1 MQRSGLSRLL
11 GTYLFSRARL
21 KLWLLFAVVL
31 SAYVVNIKLA
41 ILYNDWNG
49 RFFDALQKVD
59 QEGIYR
65 ELFYFIG
72 LAAAIIILLVWAGY
86 LKDRLILALRRDV
99 TEIFFARWLS
109 PASAHY
115 LLKESGKE
123 PDNPDQR
130 ITEDVRSMTSLAVNL
145 FISLFDSV
153 LTIGSFS
160 LILWNLSGSITLFG
174 ITIPGYMFWVCL
186 LYTAAATFFTHLIGR
201 KLKGFNMEAQHMEAN
216 LRSALMEKRRNGA
229 AIAGSHAEGAEEQGL
244 KERFSEL
251 LKVLIALIKKQR
263 DLDLFTVGIGQFT
276 HLAPIFFSLPSFF
289 AGAIQLGGVMQIR
302 GAFNDV
308 ARSLSWIIFA
318 YDDLAKLSA
327 AYERLR
333 RLEAGLAE
341 AEEQA
346 MKLASRRRTLAQG
359 GEEVLKADIVLQI
372 PERGREGEAG
382 EQNEG
387 NRESTRL
394 LPLQLSLRRGSLV
407 FVTGPSGIG
416 KSTLLKV
423 LAGFSDGYSG
433 EIASSRSLVWIPQ
446 KPYLQKGILRAVLA
460 YPKPPSGLS
469 NDEAKQLL
477 ALAGLDRFSSEL
489 DRRADWASELSGGE
503 QQRIVLL
510 RAMRLKPDILLMDE
524 MTSGLDDVTA
534 ERMLAVMRKLLPETA
549 ILLVT
554 HQSAL
559 FPKAD
564 AIIRLG

>member
-1 MQRSGLSRLL
+1 MQRSGLARLL
-11 GTYLFSRARL
+11 GQYLFSRDRL
-21 KLWLLFAVVL
+21 KLWLLFGIVL
-31 SAYVVNIKLA
+31 GAYVVNIRLA

-72 LAAAIIILLVWAGY
+72 LAAAIIVLLVWAGY

-109 PASAHY
+109 SRSAHY
-115 LLKESGKE
+115 LLRESGKE

-130 ITEDVRSMTSLAVNL
+130 ITEDVRSLTSLAVNL

-186 LYTAAATFFTHLIGR
+186 IYTAVATFFTHLIGR

-229 AIAGSHAEGAEEQGL
+229 AIAGSHAEVAEERGL
-244 KERFSEL
+244 RDRFSDL
-251 LKVLIALIKKQR
+251 LQVLIALIKKQR

-289 AGAIQLGGVMQIR
+289 SGAIQLGGVMQIR

-333 RLEAGLAE
+333 RLEQGIRDADEAAE
-341 AEEQA
+341 
-346 MKLASRRRTLAQG
+346 KLSSERKMLPEGSPEVMHADIILNIPEGNQGKFRALPVDLSLKPGTLAF
-359 GEEVLKADIVLQI
+359 A
-372 PERGREGEAG
+372 
-382 EQNEG
+382 
-387 NRESTRL
+387 
-394 LPLQLSLRRGSLV
+394 
-407 FVTGPSGIG
+407 TGPSGIG

-423 LAGFSDGYSG
+423 LAGFSGTFTG
-433 EIASSRSLVWIPQ
+433 EIASRGTIVWIPQ
-446 KPYLQKGILRAVLA
+446 KPYLMRGTLRSALA
-460 YPKPPSGLS
+460 YPRDPSSLS
-469 NDEAKQLL
+469 DREAKELL
-477 ALAGLDRFSSEL
+477 SLARLDHLADQLDRN
-489 DRRADWASELSGGE
+489 ADWANALSGGE

-510 RAMRLKPDILLMDE
+510 RAVRLKPDILLMDE
-524 MTSGLDDVTA
+524 MTSGLDDTSA
-534 ERMLAVMRKLLPETA
+534 ERMLDLMKKLLPRTA

-564 AIIRLG
+564 QILRLA

>member
-1 MQRSGLSRLL
+1 MQRSGLARLL
-11 GTYLFSRARL
+11 GQYLFSRDRL
-21 KLWLLFAVVL
+21 KLWLLFGIVL
-31 SAYVVNIKLA
+31 GAYVVNIRLA

-59 QEGIYR
+59 QEGFYR

-72 LAAAIIILLVWAGY
+72 LAAAIIVLLVWAGY

-109 PASAHY
+109 SRSAHY
-115 LLKESGKE
+115 LLRESGKE
-123 PDNPDQR
+123 PDNPDQQ
-130 ITEDVRSMTSLAVNL
+130 ITEDVRSLTSLAVNL

-186 LYTAAATFFTHLIGR
+186 IYTAVATFFTHLIGR

-229 AIAGSHAEGAEEQGL
+229 AIAGSHAEAAEERGL
-244 KERFSEL
+244 RDRFSDL
-251 LKVLIALIKKQR
+251 LQVLIALIKKQR

-289 AGAIQLGGVMQIR
+289 SGAIQLGGVMQIR

-333 RLEAGLAE
+333 RLEQGIRDADEAAE
-341 AEEQA
+341 
-346 MKLASRRRTLAQG
+346 KLSSERKMLPEGSPEVMHADIILNIPEGNQGKFRALPVDLSLKPGTLAF
-359 GEEVLKADIVLQI
+359 A
-372 PERGREGEAG
+372 
-382 EQNEG
+382 
-387 NRESTRL
+387 
-394 LPLQLSLRRGSLV
+394 
-407 FVTGPSGIG
+407 TGPSGIG

-423 LAGFSDGYSG
+423 LAGFSGTFTG
-433 EIASSRSLVWIPQ
+433 EIASRGTIVWIPQ
-446 KPYLQKGILRAVLA
+446 KPYLMRGTLRSALA
-460 YPKPPSGLS
+460 YPRDPSSLS
-469 NDEAKQLL
+469 DREAKELL
-477 ALAGLDRFSSEL
+477 SLARLDHLADQLDRN
-489 DRRADWASELSGGE
+489 ADWANALSGGE

-510 RAMRLKPDILLMDE
+510 RAVRLKPDILLMDE
-524 MTSGLDDVTA
+524 MTSGLDDTSA
-534 ERMLAVMRKLLPETA
+534 ERMLDLMKKLLPRTA

-564 AIIRLG
+564 QILRLA

>member
-1 MQRSGLSRLL
+1 MQRSGLARLL
-11 GTYLFSRARL
+11 GQYLFSRDRL
-21 KLWLLFAVVL
+21 KLWLLFGIVL
-31 SAYVVNIKLA
+31 GAYVVNIRLA

-72 LAAAIIILLVWAGY
+72 LAAAIIVLLVWAGY

-109 PASAHY
+109 SRSAHY
-115 LLKESGKE
+115 LLRESGRE

-130 ITEDVRSMTSLAVNL
+130 ITEDVRSLTSLAVNL

-186 LYTAAATFFTHLIGR
+186 IYTAVATFFTHLIGR

-229 AIAGSHAEGAEEQGL
+229 AIAGSHAEAAEERGL
-244 KERFSEL
+244 RDRFSDL
-251 LKVLIALIKKQR
+251 LQVLIALIKKQR

-289 AGAIQLGGVMQIR
+289 SGAIQLGGVMQIR

-333 RLEAGLAE
+333 RLEQGIRDADEAAE
-341 AEEQA
+341 
-346 MKLASRRRTLAQG
+346 KLSSERKMLPEGSPEVMHADIILNIPEGNQGKFRALPVDLSLKPGTLAF
-359 GEEVLKADIVLQI
+359 A
-372 PERGREGEAG
+372 
-382 EQNEG
+382 
-387 NRESTRL
+387 
-394 LPLQLSLRRGSLV
+394 
-407 FVTGPSGIG
+407 TGPSGIG

-423 LAGFSDGYSG
+423 LAGFSGTFTG
-433 EIASSRSLVWIPQ
+433 EIASRGTIVWIPQ
-446 KPYLQKGILRAVLA
+446 KPYLMRGTLRSALA
-460 YPKPPSGLS
+460 YPRDPSSLS
-469 NDEAKQLL
+469 DREAKELL
-477 ALAGLDRFSSEL
+477 SLARLDHLADQLDRN
-489 DRRADWASELSGGE
+489 ADWANALSGGE

-510 RAMRLKPDILLMDE
+510 RAVRLKPDILLMDE
-524 MTSGLDDVTA
+524 MTSGLDDTSA
-534 ERMLAVMRKLLPETA
+534 ERMLDLMKKLLPRTA

-564 AIIRLG
+564 QILRLA

>member
-1 MQRSGLSRLL
+1 MQRSGLARLL
-11 GTYLFSRARL
+11 GQYLFSRDRL
-21 KLWLLFAVVL
+21 KLWLLFGIVL
-31 SAYVVNIKLA
+31 GAYVVNIRLA

-72 LAAAIIILLVWAGY
+72 LAAAIIVLLVWAGY

-109 PASAHY
+109 SRSAHY
-115 LLKESGKE
+115 LLRESGKE

-130 ITEDVRSMTSLAVNL
+130 ITEDVRSLTSLAVNL

-186 LYTAAATFFTHLIGR
+186 IYTAVATFFTHLIGR

-229 AIAGSHAEGAEEQGL
+229 AIAGSHAEAAEERGL
-244 KERFSEL
+244 RDRFSDL
-251 LKVLIALIKKQR
+251 LQVLIALIKKQR
-263 DLDLFTVGIGQFT
+263 DLDLFTVGIGLFT

-289 AGAIQLGGVMQIR
+289 SGAIQLGGVMQIR

-333 RLEAGLAE
+333 RLEQGIRDADEAAE
-341 AEEQA
+341 
-346 MKLASRRRTLAQG
+346 KLSSERKMLPEGSPEVMHADIILNIPEGNQGKFRALPVDLSLKPGTLAF
-359 GEEVLKADIVLQI
+359 A
-372 PERGREGEAG
+372 
-382 EQNEG
+382 
-387 NRESTRL
+387 
-394 LPLQLSLRRGSLV
+394 
-407 FVTGPSGIG
+407 TGPSGIG

-423 LAGFSDGYSG
+423 LAGFSGTFTG
-433 EIASSRSLVWIPQ
+433 EIASRGTIVWIPQ
-446 KPYLQKGILRAVLA
+446 KPYLMRGTLRSALA
-460 YPKPPSGLS
+460 YPRDPSSLS
-469 NDEAKQLL
+469 DREAKELL
-477 ALAGLDRFSSEL
+477 SLARLDHLADQLDRN
-489 DRRADWASELSGGE
+489 ADWANALSGGE

-510 RAMRLKPDILLMDE
+510 RAVRLKLDILLMDE
-524 MTSGLDDVTA
+524 MTSGLDDTSA
-534 ERMLAVMRKLLPETA
+534 ERMLDLMKKLLPRTA

-564 AIIRLG
+564 QILRLA

>member
-1 MQRSGLSRLL
+1 MQRSGLARLL
-11 GTYLFSRARL
+11 GQYLFSRDRL
-21 KLWLLFAVVL
+21 KLWLLFGIVL
-31 SAYVVNIKLA
+31 GAYVVNIRLA

-72 LAAAIIILLVWAGY
+72 LAAAIIVLLVWAGY

-109 PASAHY
+109 SRSAHY
-115 LLKESGKE
+115 LLRESGKE

-130 ITEDVRSMTSLAVNL
+130 ITEDVRSLTSLAVNL

-186 LYTAAATFFTHLIGR
+186 IYTAVATFFTHLIGR

-229 AIAGSHAEGAEEQGL
+229 AIAGSHAEAAEERGL
-244 KERFSEL
+244 RDRFSDL
-251 LKVLIALIKKQR
+251 LQVLIALIKKQR

-289 AGAIQLGGVMQIR
+289 SGAIQLGGVMQIR

-333 RLEAGLAE
+333 RLEQGIRDADEAAE
-341 AEEQA
+341 
-346 MKLASRRRTLAQG
+346 KLSSERKMLPEGSPEVMHADIILNIPEGNQGKFRALPVDLSLKPGTLAF
-359 GEEVLKADIVLQI
+359 A
-372 PERGREGEAG
+372 
-382 EQNEG
+382 
-387 NRESTRL
+387 
-394 LPLQLSLRRGSLV
+394 
-407 FVTGPSGIG
+407 TGPSGIG

-423 LAGFSDGYSG
+423 LAGFSGTFTG
-433 EIASSRSLVWIPQ
+433 EIASRGTIVWIPQ
-446 KPYLQKGILRAVLA
+446 KPYLLRGTLRSALA
-460 YPKPPSGLS
+460 YPRDPSSLS
-469 NDEAKQLL
+469 DREAKELL
-477 ALAGLDRFSSEL
+477 SLARLDHLADQLDRN
-489 DRRADWASELSGGE
+489 ADWANALSGGE

-510 RAMRLKPDILLMDE
+510 RAVRLKPDILLMDE
-524 MTSGLDDVTA
+524 MTSGLDDTSA
-534 ERMLAVMRKLLPETA
+534 ERMLDLMKKLLPRTA

-564 AIIRLG
+564 QILRLA

>member
-1 MQRSGLSRLL
+1 MQRSGLARLL
-11 GTYLFSRARL
+11 GQYLFSRDRL
-21 KLWLLFAVVL
+21 KLWLLFGIVL
-31 SAYVVNIKLA
+31 GAYVVNIRLA

-72 LAAAIIILLVWAGY
+72 LAAAIIVLLVWAGY

-109 PASAHY
+109 SRSAHY
-115 LLKESGKE
+115 LLRESGKE

-130 ITEDVRSMTSLAVNL
+130 ITEDVRSLTSLAVNL

-186 LYTAAATFFTHLIGR
+186 IYTAVATFFTHLIGR
-201 KLKGFNMEAQHMEAN
+201 KLKDFNMEAQHMEAN

-229 AIAGSHAEGAEEQGL
+229 AIAGSHAEAAEERGL
-244 KERFSEL
+244 RDRFSDL
-251 LKVLIALIKKQR
+251 LQVLIALIKKQR

-289 AGAIQLGGVMQIR
+289 SGAIQLGGVMQIR

-333 RLEAGLAE
+333 RLEQGIRDADEAAE
-341 AEEQA
+341 
-346 MKLASRRRTLAQG
+346 KLSSERKMLPEGSPEVMHADIILNIPEGNQGKFRALPVDLSLKPGTLAF
-359 GEEVLKADIVLQI
+359 A
-372 PERGREGEAG
+372 
-382 EQNEG
+382 
-387 NRESTRL
+387 
-394 LPLQLSLRRGSLV
+394 
-407 FVTGPSGIG
+407 TGPSGIG

-423 LAGFSDGYSG
+423 LAGFSGTFTG
-433 EIASSRSLVWIPQ
+433 EIASRGTIVWIPQ
-446 KPYLQKGILRAVLA
+446 KPYLMRGTLRSALA
-460 YPKPPSGLS
+460 YPRDPSSLS
-469 NDEAKQLL
+469 DREAKELL
-477 ALAGLDRFSSEL
+477 SLARLDHLADQLDRN
-489 DRRADWASELSGGE
+489 ADWANALSGGE

-510 RAMRLKPDILLMDE
+510 RAVRLKPDILLMDE
-524 MTSGLDDVTA
+524 MTSGLDDTSA
-534 ERMLAVMRKLLPETA
+534 ERMLDLMKKLLPRTA

-564 AIIRLG
+564 QILRLA

>member
-1 MQRSGLSRLL
+1 MQRSGLARLL
-11 GTYLFSRARL
+11 GQYLFSRDRL
-21 KLWLLFAVVL
+21 KLWLLFGIVL
-31 SAYVVNIKLA
+31 GAYVVNIRLA

-72 LAAAIIILLVWAGY
+72 LAAAIIVLLVWAGY

-109 PASAHY
+109 SRSAHY
-115 LLKESGKE
+115 LLRESGKE

-130 ITEDVRSMTSLAVNL
+130 ITEDVRSLTSLAVNL

-186 LYTAAATFFTHLIGR
+186 IYTAVATFFTHLIGR

-229 AIAGSHAEGAEEQGL
+229 AIAGSHAEAAEERGL
-244 KERFSEL
+244 RDRFSDL
-251 LKVLIALIKKQR
+251 LQVLIALIKKQR

-289 AGAIQLGGVMQIR
+289 SGAIQLGGVMQIR

-333 RLEAGLAE
+333 RLEQGIRDADEAAE
-341 AEEQA
+341 
-346 MKLASRRRTLAQG
+346 KLSSERKMLPEGSPEVMHADIILNIPEGNQGKFRALPVNLSLKPGTLAF
-359 GEEVLKADIVLQI
+359 A
-372 PERGREGEAG
+372 
-382 EQNEG
+382 
-387 NRESTRL
+387 
-394 LPLQLSLRRGSLV
+394 
-407 FVTGPSGIG
+407 TGPSGIG

-423 LAGFSDGYSG
+423 LAGFSGTFTG
-433 EIASSRSLVWIPQ
+433 EIASRGTIVWIPQ
-446 KPYLQKGILRAVLA
+446 KPYLMRGTLRSALA
-460 YPKPPSGLS
+460 YPRDPSSLS
-469 NDEAKQLL
+469 DREAKELL
-477 ALAGLDRFSSEL
+477 SLARLDHLADQLDRN
-489 DRRADWASELSGGE
+489 ADWANALSGGE

-510 RAMRLKPDILLMDE
+510 RAVRLKPDILLMDE
-524 MTSGLDDVTA
+524 MTSGLDDTSA
-534 ERMLAVMRKLLPETA
+534 ERMLDLMKKLLPRTA

-564 AIIRLG
+564 QILRLA

>member
-1 MQRSGLSRLL
+1 MQRSGLARLL
-11 GTYLFSRARL
+11 GQYLFSRDRL
-21 KLWLLFAVVL
+21 KLWLLFGIVL
-31 SAYVVNIKLA
+31 GAYVVNIRLA

-72 LAAAIIILLVWAGY
+72 LAAAIIVLLVWAGY

-109 PASAHY
+109 SRSAHY
-115 LLKESGKE
+115 LLRESGKE
-123 PDNPDQR
+123 PDNPDQQ
-130 ITEDVRSMTSLAVNL
+130 ITEDVRSLTSLAVNL

-186 LYTAAATFFTHLIGR
+186 IYTAVATFFTHLIGR

-216 LRSALMEKRRNGA
+216 LRSALMEKRRNGT
-229 AIAGSHAEGAEEQGL
+229 AIAGSHAEAAEERGL
-244 KERFSEL
+244 RDRFSDL
-251 LKVLIALIKKQR
+251 LQVLIALIKKQR

-289 AGAIQLGGVMQIR
+289 SGAIQLGGVMQIR

-333 RLEAGLAE
+333 RLEQGIRDADEAAE
-341 AEEQA
+341 
-346 MKLASRRRTLAQG
+346 KLSSERKMLPEGSPEVMHADIILNIPEGNQGKFRALPVDLSLKPGTLAF
-359 GEEVLKADIVLQI
+359 A
-372 PERGREGEAG
+372 
-382 EQNEG
+382 
-387 NRESTRL
+387 
-394 LPLQLSLRRGSLV
+394 
-407 FVTGPSGIG
+407 TGPSGIG

-423 LAGFSDGYSG
+423 LAGFSGTFTG
-433 EIASSRSLVWIPQ
+433 EIASRGTIVWIPQ
-446 KPYLQKGILRAVLA
+446 KPYLMRGTLRSALA
-460 YPKPPSGLS
+460 YPRDPSSLS
-469 NDEAKQLL
+469 DREAKELL
-477 ALAGLDRFSSEL
+477 SLARLDHLADQLDRN
-489 DRRADWASELSGGE
+489 ADWANALSGGE

-510 RAMRLKPDILLMDE
+510 RAVRLKPDILLMDE
-524 MTSGLDDVTA
+524 MTSGLDDTSA
-534 ERMLAVMRKLLPETA
+534 ERMLDLMKKLLPRTA

-564 AIIRLG
+564 QILRLA

>member
-1 MQRSGLSRLL
+1 MQRSGLARLL
-11 GTYLFSRARL
+11 GQYLFSRDRL
-21 KLWLLFAVVL
+21 KLWLLFGIVL
-31 SAYVVNIKLA
+31 GAYVVNIRLA

-72 LAAAIIILLVWAGY
+72 LAAAIIVLLVWAGY

-109 PASAHY
+109 SRSAHY
-115 LLKESGKE
+115 LLRESGKE

-130 ITEDVRSMTSLAVNL
+130 ITEDVRSLTSLAVNL

-186 LYTAAATFFTHLIGR
+186 IYTAVATFFTHLIGR

-229 AIAGSHAEGAEEQGL
+229 AIAGSHAEAAEERGL
-244 KERFSEL
+244 RDRFSDL
-251 LKVLIALIKKQR
+251 LQVLIALIKKQR

-289 AGAIQLGGVMQIR
+289 SGAIQLGGVMQIR

-333 RLEAGLAE
+333 RLEQGIRDADEAAE
-341 AEEQA
+341 
-346 MKLASRRRTLAQG
+346 KLSSERKMLPEGSPEVMHADIILNIPEGNQGKFRALPVDLSLKPGTLAF
-359 GEEVLKADIVLQI
+359 A
-372 PERGREGEAG
+372 
-382 EQNEG
+382 
-387 NRESTRL
+387 
-394 LPLQLSLRRGSLV
+394 
-407 FVTGPSGIG
+407 TGPSGIG

-423 LAGFSDGYSG
+423 LAGFSGTFTG
-433 EIASSRSLVWIPQ
+433 EIASHGTIVWIPQ
-446 KPYLQKGILRAVLA
+446 KPYLMRGTLRSALA
-460 YPKPPSGLS
+460 YPRDPSSLS
-469 NDEAKQLL
+469 DREAKELL
-477 ALAGLDRFSSEL
+477 SLARLDHLADQLDRN
-489 DRRADWASELSGGE
+489 ADWANALSGGE

-510 RAMRLKPDILLMDE
+510 RAVRLKPDILLMDE
-524 MTSGLDDVTA
+524 MTSGLDDTSA
-534 ERMLAVMRKLLPETA
+534 ERMLDLMKKLLPRTA

-564 AIIRLG
+564 QILRLA

>member
-1 MQRSGLSRLL
+1 MQRSGLARLL
-11 GTYLFSRARL
+11 GQYLFSRDRL
-21 KLWLLFAVVL
+21 KLWLLFGIVL
-31 SAYVVNIKLA
+31 GAYVVNIRLA

-72 LAAAIIILLVWAGY
+72 LAAAIIVLLVWAGY

-109 PASAHY
+109 SRSAHY
-115 LLKESGKE
+115 LLRESGKE
-123 PDNPDQR
+123 PDNPDQQ
-130 ITEDVRSMTSLAVNL
+130 ITEDVRSLTSLAVNL

-186 LYTAAATFFTHLIGR
+186 IYTAVATFFTHLIGR

-229 AIAGSHAEGAEEQGL
+229 AIAGSHAEAAEERGL
-244 KERFSEL
+244 RDRFSDL
-251 LKVLIALIKKQR
+251 LQVLIALIKKQR

-289 AGAIQLGGVMQIR
+289 SGAIQLGGVMQIR

-333 RLEAGLAE
+333 RLEQGIRDADEAAE
-341 AEEQA
+341 
-346 MKLASRRRTLAQG
+346 KLSSERKMLPEGSPEVMHADIILNIPEGNQGKFRALPVDLSLKPGTLAF
-359 GEEVLKADIVLQI
+359 A
-372 PERGREGEAG
+372 
-382 EQNEG
+382 
-387 NRESTRL
+387 
-394 LPLQLSLRRGSLV
+394 
-407 FVTGPSGIG
+407 TGPSGIG

-423 LAGFSDGYSG
+423 LAGFSGTFTG
-433 EIASSRSLVWIPQ
+433 EIASRGTIVWIPQ
-446 KPYLQKGILRAVLA
+446 KPYLMRGTLRSALA
-460 YPKPPSGLS
+460 YPRDPSSLS
-469 NDEAKQLL
+469 DREAKELL
-477 ALAGLDRFSSEL
+477 SLARLDHLADQLDRN
-489 DRRADWASELSGGE
+489 ADWANALSGGE

-510 RAMRLKPDILLMDE
+510 RAVRLKPDILLMDE
-524 MTSGLDDVTA
+524 MTSGLDDTSA
-534 ERMLAVMRKLLPETA
+534 ERMLDLMKKLLPRTA

-564 AIIRLG
+564 QILRLA

>member
-1 MQRSGLSRLL
+1 MQRSGLARLL
-11 GTYLFSRARL
+11 GQYLFSRDRL
-21 KLWLLFAVVL
+21 KLWLLFGIVL
-31 SAYVVNIKLA
+31 GAYVVNIRLA

-72 LAAAIIILLVWAGY
+72 LAAAIIVLLVWAGY

-109 PASAHY
+109 SRSAHY
-115 LLKESGKE
+115 LLRESGKE

-130 ITEDVRSMTSLAVNL
+130 ITEDVRSLTSLAVNL

-186 LYTAAATFFTHLIGR
+186 IYTAVATFFTHLIGR

-229 AIAGSHAEGAEEQGL
+229 AIAGSHAEAAEERGL
-244 KERFSEL
+244 RDRFSDL
-251 LKVLIALIKKQR
+251 LQVLIALIKKQR

-289 AGAIQLGGVMQIR
+289 SGAIQLGGVMQIR

-333 RLEAGLAE
+333 RQEQGIRDADEAAE
-341 AEEQA
+341 
-346 MKLASRRRTLAQG
+346 KLSSERKMLPEGSPEVMHADIILNIPEGNQGKFRALPVDLSLKPGTLAF
-359 GEEVLKADIVLQI
+359 A
-372 PERGREGEAG
+372 
-382 EQNEG
+382 
-387 NRESTRL
+387 
-394 LPLQLSLRRGSLV
+394 
-407 FVTGPSGIG
+407 TGPSGIG

-423 LAGFSDGYSG
+423 LAGFSGTFTG
-433 EIASSRSLVWIPQ
+433 EIASRGTIVWIPQ
-446 KPYLQKGILRAVLA
+446 KPYLMRGTLRSALA
-460 YPKPPSGLS
+460 YPRDPSSLS
-469 NDEAKQLL
+469 DREAKELL
-477 ALAGLDRFSSEL
+477 SLARLDHLADQLDRN
-489 DRRADWASELSGGE
+489 ADWANALSGGE

-510 RAMRLKPDILLMDE
+510 RAVRLKPDILLMDE
-524 MTSGLDDVTA
+524 MTSGLDDTSA
-534 ERMLAVMRKLLPETA
+534 ERMLDLMKKLLPRTA

-564 AIIRLG
+564 QILRLA

>member
-1 MQRSGLSRLL
+1 MQRSGLARLL
-11 GTYLFSRARL
+11 GQYLFSRDRL
-21 KLWLLFAVVL
+21 KLWLLFGIVL
-31 SAYVVNIKLA
+31 GAYVVNIRLA

-72 LAAAIIILLVWAGY
+72 LAAAIIVLLVWAGY

-109 PASAHY
+109 SRSAHY
-115 LLKESGKE
+115 LLRESGKE

-130 ITEDVRSMTSLAVNL
+130 ITEDVRSLTSLAVNL

-186 LYTAAATFFTHLIGR
+186 IYTAVATFFTHLIGR

-229 AIAGSHAEGAEEQGL
+229 AIAGSHAEAAEERGL
-244 KERFSEL
+244 RDRFSDL
-251 LKVLIALIKKQR
+251 LQVLIALIKKQR

-289 AGAIQLGGVMQIR
+289 SGAIQLGGVMQIR

-333 RLEAGLAE
+333 RLEQGIRDADEAAE
-341 AEEQA
+341 
-346 MKLASRRRTLAQG
+346 KLSSERKMLPEGSPEVMHADIILNIPEGNQGKFRALPVDLSLKPGTLAF
-359 GEEVLKADIVLQI
+359 A
-372 PERGREGEAG
+372 
-382 EQNEG
+382 
-387 NRESTRL
+387 
-394 LPLQLSLRRGSLV
+394 
-407 FVTGPSGIG
+407 TGPSGIG

-423 LAGFSDGYSG
+423 LAGFSGTFTG
-433 EIASSRSLVWIPQ
+433 EIASRGTIVWIPQ
-446 KPYLQKGILRAVLA
+446 KPYLMRGTLRSALA
-460 YPKPPSGLS
+460 YPRDPSSLS
-469 NDEAKQLL
+469 DREAKELL
-477 ALAGLDRFSSEL
+477 SLARLDHLVDQLDRN
-489 DRRADWASELSGGE
+489 ADWANALSGGE

-510 RAMRLKPDILLMDE
+510 RAVRLKPDILLMDE
-524 MTSGLDDVTA
+524 MTSGLDDTSA
-534 ERMLAVMRKLLPETA
+534 ERMLDLMKKLLPRTA

-564 AIIRLG
+564 QILRLA

>member
-1 MQRSGLSRLL
+1 MQRSGLARLL
-11 GTYLFSRARL
+11 GQYLFSRDRL
-21 KLWLLFAVVL
+21 KLWLLCGIVL
-31 SAYVVNIKLA
+31 GAYVVNIRLA

-72 LAAAIIILLVWAGY
+72 LAAAIIVLLVWAGY

-109 PASAHY
+109 SRSAHY
-115 LLKESGKE
+115 LLRESGKE

-130 ITEDVRSMTSLAVNL
+130 ITEDVRSLTSLAVNL

-186 LYTAAATFFTHLIGR
+186 IYTAVATFFTHLIGR

-229 AIAGSHAEGAEEQGL
+229 AIAGSHAEAAEERGL
-244 KERFSEL
+244 RDRFSDL
-251 LKVLIALIKKQR
+251 LQVLIALIKKQR

-289 AGAIQLGGVMQIR
+289 SGAIQLGGVMQIR

-333 RLEAGLAE
+333 RLEQGIRDADEAAE
-341 AEEQA
+341 
-346 MKLASRRRTLAQG
+346 KLSSERKMLPEGSPEVMHADIILNIPEGNQGKFRALPVDLSLKPGTLAF
-359 GEEVLKADIVLQI
+359 A
-372 PERGREGEAG
+372 
-382 EQNEG
+382 
-387 NRESTRL
+387 
-394 LPLQLSLRRGSLV
+394 
-407 FVTGPSGIG
+407 TGPSGIG

-423 LAGFSDGYSG
+423 LAGFSGTFTG
-433 EIASSRSLVWIPQ
+433 EIASRGTIVWIPQ
-446 KPYLQKGILRAVLA
+446 KPYLMRGTLRSALA
-460 YPKPPSGLS
+460 YPRDPSSLS
-469 NDEAKQLL
+469 DREAKELL
-477 ALAGLDRFSSEL
+477 SLARLDHLADQLDRN
-489 DRRADWASELSGGE
+489 ADWANALSGGE

-510 RAMRLKPDILLMDE
+510 RAVRLKPDILLMDE
-524 MTSGLDDVTA
+524 MTSGLDDTSA
-534 ERMLAVMRKLLPETA
+534 ERMLDLMKKLLPRTA

-564 AIIRLG
+564 QILRLA

>member
-1 MQRSGLSRLL
+1 MQRSGLARLL
-11 GTYLFSRARL
+11 GQYLFSRDRL
-21 KLWLLFAVVL
+21 KLWLLFGIVL
-31 SAYVVNIKLA
+31 GAYVVNIRLA

-72 LAAAIIILLVWAGY
+72 LAAAIIVLLVWAGY

-109 PASAHY
+109 SRSAHY
-115 LLKESGKE
+115 LLRESGKE
-123 PDNPDQR
+123 PDNPDQQ
-130 ITEDVRSMTSLAVNL
+130 ITEDVRSLTSLAGNL

-186 LYTAAATFFTHLIGR
+186 IYTAVATFFTHLIGR

-229 AIAGSHAEGAEEQGL
+229 AIAGSHAEAAEERGL
-244 KERFSEL
+244 RDRFSDL
-251 LKVLIALIKKQR
+251 LQVLIALIKKQR

-289 AGAIQLGGVMQIR
+289 SGAIQLGGVMQIR

-333 RLEAGLAE
+333 RLEQGIRDADEAAE
-341 AEEQA
+341 
-346 MKLASRRRTLAQG
+346 KLSSERKMLPEGSPEVMHADIILNIPEGNQGKFRALPVDLSLKPGTLAF
-359 GEEVLKADIVLQI
+359 A
-372 PERGREGEAG
+372 
-382 EQNEG
+382 
-387 NRESTRL
+387 
-394 LPLQLSLRRGSLV
+394 
-407 FVTGPSGIG
+407 TGPSGIG

-423 LAGFSDGYSG
+423 LAGFSGTFTG
-433 EIASSRSLVWIPQ
+433 EIASRGTIVWIPQ
-446 KPYLQKGILRAVLA
+446 KPYLMRGTLRSALA
-460 YPKPPSGLS
+460 YPRDPSSLS
-469 NDEAKQLL
+469 DREAKELL
-477 ALAGLDRFSSEL
+477 SLARLDHLADQLDRN
-489 DRRADWASELSGGE
+489 ADWANALSGGE

-510 RAMRLKPDILLMDE
+510 RAVRLKPDILLMDE
-524 MTSGLDDVTA
+524 MTSGLDDTSA
-534 ERMLAVMRKLLPETA
+534 ERMLDLMKKLLPRTA

-564 AIIRLG
+564 QILRLA

>member
-1 MQRSGLSRLL
+1 MQRSGLARLL
-11 GTYLFSRARL
+11 GQYLFSRDRL
-21 KLWLLFAVVL
+21 KLWLLFGIVL
-31 SAYVVNIKLA
+31 GAYVVNIRLA

-72 LAAAIIILLVWAGY
+72 LAAAIIVLLVWAGY

-109 PASAHY
+109 SRSAHY
-115 LLKESGKE
+115 LLRESGKE

-130 ITEDVRSMTSLAVNL
+130 ITEDVRSLTSLAVNL

-186 LYTAAATFFTHLIGR
+186 IYTAVATFFTHLIGR

-229 AIAGSHAEGAEEQGL
+229 AIAGSHAEAAEERGL
-244 KERFSEL
+244 RDRFPDL
-251 LKVLIALIKKQR
+251 LQVLIALIKKQR

-289 AGAIQLGGVMQIR
+289 SGAIQLGGVMQIR

-333 RLEAGLAE
+333 RLEQGIRDADEAAE
-341 AEEQA
+341 
-346 MKLASRRRTLAQG
+346 KLSSERKMLPEGSPEVMHADIILNIPEGNQGKFRALPVDLSLKPGTLAF
-359 GEEVLKADIVLQI
+359 A
-372 PERGREGEAG
+372 
-382 EQNEG
+382 
-387 NRESTRL
+387 
-394 LPLQLSLRRGSLV
+394 
-407 FVTGPSGIG
+407 TGPSGIG

-423 LAGFSDGYSG
+423 LAGFSGTFTG
-433 EIASSRSLVWIPQ
+433 EIASRGTIVWIPQ
-446 KPYLQKGILRAVLA
+446 KPYLMRGTLRSALA
-460 YPKPPSGLS
+460 YPRDPSSLS
-469 NDEAKQLL
+469 DREAKELL
-477 ALAGLDRFSSEL
+477 SLARLDHLADQLDRN
-489 DRRADWASELSGGE
+489 ADWANALSGGE

-510 RAMRLKPDILLMDE
+510 RAVRLKPDILLMDE
-524 MTSGLDDVTA
+524 MTSGLDDTSA
-534 ERMLAVMRKLLPETA
+534 ERMLDLMKKLLPRTA

-564 AIIRLG
+564 QILRLA

>member
-1 MQRSGLSRLL
+1 MQRSGLARLL
-11 GTYLFSRARL
+11 GQYLFSRDRL
-21 KLWLLFAVVL
+21 KLWLLFGIVL
-31 SAYVVNIKLA
+31 GAYVVNIRLA

-72 LAAAIIILLVWAGY
+72 LAAAIIVLLVWAGY

-109 PASAHY
+109 SRSAHY
-115 LLKESGKE
+115 LLRESGKE

-130 ITEDVRSMTSLAVNL
+130 ITEDVRSLTSLAVNL

-186 LYTAAATFFTHLIGR
+186 IYTAVATFFTHLIGR

-216 LRSALMEKRRNGA
+216 LRSALMEKRRNGT
-229 AIAGSHAEGAEEQGL
+229 AIAGSHAEAAEERGL
-244 KERFSEL
+244 RDRFSDL
-251 LKVLIALIKKQR
+251 LQVLIALIKKQR

-289 AGAIQLGGVMQIR
+289 SGAIQLGGVMQIR

-333 RLEAGLAE
+333 RLEQGIRDADEAAE
-341 AEEQA
+341 
-346 MKLASRRRTLAQG
+346 KLSSERKMLPEGSPEVMHADIILNIPEGNQGKFRALPVDLSLKPGTLAF
-359 GEEVLKADIVLQI
+359 A
-372 PERGREGEAG
+372 
-382 EQNEG
+382 
-387 NRESTRL
+387 
-394 LPLQLSLRRGSLV
+394 
-407 FVTGPSGIG
+407 TGPSGIG

-423 LAGFSDGYSG
+423 LAGFSGTFTG
-433 EIASSRSLVWIPQ
+433 EIASRGTIVWIPQ
-446 KPYLQKGILRAVLA
+446 KPYLMRGTLRSALA
-460 YPKPPSGLS
+460 YPRDPSSLS
-469 NDEAKQLL
+469 DREAKELL
-477 ALAGLDRFSSEL
+477 SLARLDHLADQLDRN
-489 DRRADWASELSGGE
+489 ADWANALSGGE

-510 RAMRLKPDILLMDE
+510 RAVRLKPDILLMDE
-524 MTSGLDDVTA
+524 MTSGLDDTSA
-534 ERMLAVMRKLLPETA
+534 ERMLDLMKKLLPRTA
-549 ILLVT
+549 ILLVA

-564 AIIRLG
+564 QILRLA

>member
-1 MQRSGLSRLL
+1 MQRSGLARLL
-11 GTYLFSRARL
+11 GQYLFSRDRL
-21 KLWLLFAVVL
+21 KLWLLFGIVL
-31 SAYVVNIKLA
+31 GAYVVNIRLA

-72 LAAAIIILLVWAGY
+72 LAAAIIVLLVWAGY

-109 PASAHY
+109 SRSAHY
-115 LLKESGKE
+115 LLRESGKE

-130 ITEDVRSMTSLAVNL
+130 ITEDVRSLTSLAVNL

-186 LYTAAATFFTHLIGR
+186 IYTAVATFFTHLIGR
-201 KLKGFNMEAQHMEAN
+201 KIKGFNMEAQHMEAN

-229 AIAGSHAEGAEEQGL
+229 AIAGSHAEAAEERGL
-244 KERFSEL
+244 RDRFSDL
-251 LKVLIALIKKQR
+251 LQVLIALIKKQR

-289 AGAIQLGGVMQIR
+289 SGAIQLGGVMQIR

-333 RLEAGLAE
+333 RLEQGIRDADEAAE
-341 AEEQA
+341 
-346 MKLASRRRTLAQG
+346 KLSSERKMLPEGSPEVMHADIILNIPEGNQGKFRALPVDLSLKPGTLAF
-359 GEEVLKADIVLQI
+359 A
-372 PERGREGEAG
+372 
-382 EQNEG
+382 
-387 NRESTRL
+387 
-394 LPLQLSLRRGSLV
+394 
-407 FVTGPSGIG
+407 TGPSGIG

-423 LAGFSDGYSG
+423 LAGFSGTFTG
-433 EIASSRSLVWIPQ
+433 EIASRGTIVWIPQ
-446 KPYLQKGILRAVLA
+446 KPYLMRGTLRSALA
-460 YPKPPSGLS
+460 YPRDPSSLS
-469 NDEAKQLL
+469 DREAKELL
-477 ALAGLDRFSSEL
+477 SLARLDHLADQLDRN
-489 DRRADWASELSGGE
+489 ADWANALSGGE

-510 RAMRLKPDILLMDE
+510 RAVRLKPDILLMDE
-524 MTSGLDDVTA
+524 MTSGLDDTSA
-534 ERMLAVMRKLLPETA
+534 ERMLDLMKKLLPRTA

-564 AIIRLG
+564 QILRLA

>member
-1 MQRSGLSRLL
+1 MQRSGLARLL
-11 GTYLFSRARL
+11 GQYLFSRDRL
-21 KLWLLFAVVL
+21 KLWLLFGIVL
-31 SAYVVNIKLA
+31 GAYVVNIRLA

-72 LAAAIIILLVWAGY
+72 LAAAIIVLLVWAGY

-109 PASAHY
+109 SRSAHY
-115 LLKESGKE
+115 LLRESGKE

-130 ITEDVRSMTSLAVNL
+130 ITEDVRSLTSLAVNL

-186 LYTAAATFFTHLIGR
+186 IYTAVATFFTHLIGR

-229 AIAGSHAEGAEEQGL
+229 AIAGSHAEAAEERGL
-244 KERFSEL
+244 RDRFSDL
-251 LKVLIALIKKQR
+251 LQVLIALIKKQR

-289 AGAIQLGGVMQIR
+289 SGAIQLGGVMQIR

-333 RLEAGLAE
+333 RLEQGIRDADEAAE
-341 AEEQA
+341 
-346 MKLASRRRTLAQG
+346 KLSSERKMLPEGSPEVMHADIILNIPEGNQGKFRALPVDLSLKPGTLAF
-359 GEEVLKADIVLQI
+359 A
-372 PERGREGEAG
+372 
-382 EQNEG
+382 
-387 NRESTRL
+387 
-394 LPLQLSLRRGSLV
+394 
-407 FVTGPSGIG
+407 TGPSGIG

-423 LAGFSDGYSG
+423 LAGFSGTFTG
-433 EIASSRSLVWIPQ
+433 EIASRGTIVWIPQ
-446 KPYLQKGILRAVLA
+446 KPYLMRGTLRSALA
-460 YPKPPSGLS
+460 YPRDPSSLS
-469 NDEAKQLL
+469 DREAKELL
-477 ALAGLDRFSSEL
+477 SLARLDHLADQLDRN
-489 DRRADWASELSGGE
+489 ADWANALSGGE

-510 RAMRLKPDILLMDE
+510 RAVRLKLDILLMDE
-524 MTSGLDDVTA
+524 MTSGLDDTSA
-534 ERMLAVMRKLLPETA
+534 ERMLDLMKKLLPRTA

-564 AIIRLG
+564 QILRLA

>member
-1 MQRSGLSRLL
+1 MQRSGLARLL
-11 GTYLFSRARL
+11 GQYLFSRDRL
-21 KLWLLFAVVL
+21 KLWLLFGIVL
-31 SAYVVNIKLA
+31 GAYVVNIRLA

-72 LAAAIIILLVWAGY
+72 LAAAIIVLLVWAGY

-109 PASAHY
+109 SRSAHY
-115 LLKESGKE
+115 LLRESGKE

-130 ITEDVRSMTSLAVNL
+130 ITEDVRSLTSLAVNL

-174 ITIPGYMFWVCL
+174 STIPGYMFWVCL
-186 LYTAAATFFTHLIGR
+186 IDTAVATFFTHLIGR
-201 KLKGFNMEAQHMEAN
+201 KLKGFNMEAPHMEAN

-229 AIAGSHAEGAEEQGL
+229 AIAGSHAEAAEERGL
-244 KERFSEL
+244 RDRFSDL
-251 LKVLIALIKKQR
+251 LQVLIALIKKQR

-289 AGAIQLGGVMQIR
+289 SGAIQLGGVMQIR

-333 RLEAGLAE
+333 RLEQGIRDADEAAE
-341 AEEQA
+341 
-346 MKLASRRRTLAQG
+346 KLSPERKMLPEGSPEVMHADIILNIPEGNQGKFRALPVDLSLKPGTLAF
-359 GEEVLKADIVLQI
+359 A
-372 PERGREGEAG
+372 
-382 EQNEG
+382 
-387 NRESTRL
+387 
-394 LPLQLSLRRGSLV
+394 
-407 FVTGPSGIG
+407 TGPSGIG

-423 LAGFSDGYSG
+423 LAGFSGTFTG
-433 EIASSRSLVWIPQ
+433 EIASRGTIVWIPQ
-446 KPYLQKGILRAVLA
+446 KPYLMRGTLRSALA
-460 YPKPPSGLS
+460 YPRDPSSLS
-469 NDEAKQLL
+469 DREAKELL
-477 ALAGLDRFSSEL
+477 SLARLDHLADQLDRN
-489 DRRADWASELSGGE
+489 ADWANALSGGE

-510 RAMRLKPDILLMDE
+510 RAVRLKPDILLMDE
-524 MTSGLDDVTA
+524 MTSGLDDTSA
-534 ERMLAVMRKLLPETA
+534 ERMLDLMKKLLPRTA

-564 AIIRLG
+564 QILRLA

>member
-1 MQRSGLSRLL
+1 MQRSGLARLL
-11 GTYLFSRARL
+11 GQYLFSRDRL
-21 KLWLLFAVVL
+21 KLWLLFGIVL
-31 SAYVVNIKLA
+31 GAYVVNIRLA

-59 QEGIYR
+59 QESIYR

-72 LAAAIIILLVWAGY
+72 LAAAIIVLLVWAGY

-109 PASAHY
+109 SRSAHY
-115 LLKESGKE
+115 LLRESGKE

-130 ITEDVRSMTSLAVNL
+130 ITEDVRSLTSLAVNL

-186 LYTAAATFFTHLIGR
+186 IYTAVATFFTHLIGR

-229 AIAGSHAEGAEEQGL
+229 AIAGSHAEAAEERGL
-244 KERFSEL
+244 RDRFSDL
-251 LKVLIALIKKQR
+251 LQVLIALIKKQR

-289 AGAIQLGGVMQIR
+289 SGAIQLGGVMQIR

-333 RLEAGLAE
+333 RLEQGIRDADEAAE
-341 AEEQA
+341 
-346 MKLASRRRTLAQG
+346 KLSSERKMLPEGSPEVMHADIILNIPEGNQGKFRALPVDLSLKPGTLAF
-359 GEEVLKADIVLQI
+359 A
-372 PERGREGEAG
+372 
-382 EQNEG
+382 
-387 NRESTRL
+387 
-394 LPLQLSLRRGSLV
+394 
-407 FVTGPSGIG
+407 TGPSGIG

-423 LAGFSDGYSG
+423 LAGFSGTFTG
-433 EIASSRSLVWIPQ
+433 EIASRGTIVWIPQ
-446 KPYLQKGILRAVLA
+446 KPYLMRGTLRSALA
-460 YPKPPSGLS
+460 YPRDPSSLS
-469 NDEAKQLL
+469 DREAKELL
-477 ALAGLDRFSSEL
+477 SLARLDHLADQLDRN
-489 DRRADWASELSGGE
+489 ADWANALSGGE

-510 RAMRLKPDILLMDE
+510 RAVRLKPDILLMDE
-524 MTSGLDDVTA
+524 MTSGLDDTSA
-534 ERMLAVMRKLLPETA
+534 ERMLDLMKKLLPRTA

-564 AIIRLG
+564 QILRLA

>member
-1 MQRSGLSRLL
+1 MQRSGLARLL
-11 GTYLFSRARL
+11 GQYLFSRDRL
-21 KLWLLFAVVL
+21 KLWLLFGIVL
-31 SAYVVNIKLA
+31 GAYVVNIRLA

-72 LAAAIIILLVWAGY
+72 LAAAIIVLLVWAGY

-109 PASAHY
+109 PRSAHY
-115 LLKESGKE
+115 LLRESGKE

-130 ITEDVRSMTSLAVNL
+130 ITEDVRSLTSLAVNL

-186 LYTAAATFFTHLIGR
+186 IYTAVATFFTHLIGR

-229 AIAGSHAEGAEEQGL
+229 AIAGSHAETAEERGL
-244 KERFSEL
+244 RDRFSDL
-251 LKVLIALIKKQR
+251 LQVLIALIKKQR

-289 AGAIQLGGVMQIR
+289 SGAIQLGGVMQIR

-333 RLEAGLAE
+333 RLEQGIRDVDEAAE
-341 AEEQA
+341 
-346 MKLASRRRTLAQG
+346 KLASERKMLPEGSPEVMRADIILNIPEGNQGKFRALPVRLSLKPGTLAF
-359 GEEVLKADIVLQI
+359 A
-372 PERGREGEAG
+372 A
-382 EQNEG
+382 
-387 NRESTRL
+387 
-394 LPLQLSLRRGSLV
+394 
-407 FVTGPSGIG
+407 GPSGIG

-423 LAGFSDGYSG
+423 LAGFSGTFTG
-433 EIASSRSLVWIPQ
+433 EIASRGTIVWIPQ
-446 KPYLQKGILRAVLA
+446 KPYLMKGTLRSALA
-460 YPKPPSGLS
+460 YPSDPSSLS
-469 NDEAKQLL
+469 DREAIELL
-477 ALAGLDRFSSEL
+477 SLARLDHLADQLDRY
-489 DRRADWASELSGGE
+489 ADWANALSGGE

-510 RAMRLKPDILLMDE
+510 RAVRLKPDILLMDE
-524 MTSGLDDVTA
+524 MTSGLDDASA
-534 ERMLAVMRKLLPETA
+534 ERMLDLMKKLLPRTA

-559 FPKAD
+559 FPEAD
-564 AIIRLG
+564 QILRLA

>member
-1 MQRSGLSRLL
+1 MHRSGLARLL
-11 GTYLFSRARL
+11 GQYLFSRDRL
-21 KLWLLFAVVL
+21 KLWLLFGIVL
-31 SAYVVNIKLA
+31 GAYVVNIRLA

-65 ELFYFIG
+65 ELLYFIG
-72 LAAAIIILLVWAGY
+72 LAAAIIVLLVWAGY
-86 LKDRLILALRRDV
+86 LKDRLILALRREV

-109 PASAHY
+109 PRSAHY
-115 LLKESGKE
+115 LLRESGKE

-186 LYTAAATFFTHLIGR
+186 IYTAVATFFTHLIGR
-201 KLKGFNMEAQHMEAN
+201 KLKSFNMEAQHMEAN

-229 AIAGSHAEGAEEQGL
+229 AIAGSHAEAAEERGL
-244 KERFSEL
+244 RDRFSDL
-251 LKVLIALIKKQR
+251 LQVLIALIKKQR

-289 AGAIQLGGVMQIR
+289 SGAIQLGGVMQIR

-333 RLEAGLAE
+333 RLEQGITDADEAAE
-341 AEEQA
+341 
-346 MKLASRRRTLAQG
+346 KLASARKQLPDG
-359 GEEVLKADIVLQI
+359 SPEVLKADIVLNI
-372 PERGREGEAG
+372 PS
-382 EQNEG
+382 G
-387 NRESTRL
+387 NKDQCRA
-394 LPLQLSLRRGSLV
+394 LPVNLSLRQGTLA
-407 FVTGPSGIG
+407 FATGPSGIG

-423 LAGFSDGYSG
+423 LAGFSGSFTG
-433 EIASSRSLVWIPQ
+433 EIASRGTIVWIPQ
-446 KPYLQKGILRAVLA
+446 KPYLMKGTLRSALT
-460 YPKPPSGLS
+460 YPRDPSSLS
-469 NDEAKQLL
+469 DKEAKELLSLARLDHLADQLE
-477 ALAGLDRFSSEL
+477 RH
-489 DRRADWASELSGGE
+489 ADWANALSGGE

-510 RAMRLKPDILLMDE
+510 RAVSLKPDILLMDE
-524 MTSGLDDVTA
+524 MTSGLDDASA
-534 ERMLAVMRKLLPETA
+534 ERMLDLMKKLLPRTA

-559 FPKAD
+559 FHKAD
-564 AIIRLG
+564 QILRLA

>member
-1 MQRSGLSRLL
+1 MQRSGLARLL
-11 GTYLFSRARL
+11 GQYLFSRDRL
-21 KLWLLFAVVL
+21 KLWLLFGIVL
-31 SAYVVNIKLA
+31 GAYVVNIRLA

-72 LAAAIIILLVWAGY
+72 LAAAIIVLLVWAGY

-109 PASAHY
+109 SRSAHY
-115 LLKESGKE
+115 LLRESGKE

-130 ITEDVRSMTSLAVNL
+130 ITEDVRSLTSLAVNL

-186 LYTAAATFFTHLIGR
+186 IYTAVATFFTHLIGR

-229 AIAGSHAEGAEEQGL
+229 AIAGSHAEAAEERGL
-244 KERFSEL
+244 RDRFSDL
-251 LKVLIALIKKQR
+251 LQVLIALIKKQR

-289 AGAIQLGGVMQIR
+289 SGAIQLGGVMQIR

-333 RLEAGLAE
+333 RLEQGIRDADEAAE
-341 AEEQA
+341 
-346 MKLASRRRTLAQG
+346 KLSSERKMLPEGSPEVMHADIILNIPEGNQGKFRALPVDLSLKPGTLAF
-359 GEEVLKADIVLQI
+359 A
-372 PERGREGEAG
+372 
-382 EQNEG
+382 
-387 NRESTRL
+387 
-394 LPLQLSLRRGSLV
+394 
-407 FVTGPSGIG
+407 TGPSGIG

-423 LAGFSDGYSG
+423 LAGFSGTFTG
-433 EIASSRSLVWIPQ
+433 EIASRGTIVWIPQ
-446 KPYLQKGILRAVLA
+446 KPYLMRGTLRSALA
-460 YPKPPSGLS
+460 YPRDPSSLS
-469 NDEAKQLL
+469 DREAKELL
-477 ALAGLDRFSSEL
+477 SLARLDHLADQLDRN
-489 DRRADWASELSGGE
+489 ADWANALSGGE

-510 RAMRLKPDILLMDE
+510 RAVRLKPDILLMDE
-524 MTSGLDDVTA
+524 MTSGLDDTSA
-534 ERMLAVMRKLLPETA
+534 ERMLDLMKKLLPRTA

-559 FPKAD
+559 FPKD
-564 AIIRLG
+564 DQILRLA

>member
-1 MQRSGLSRLL
+1 MQRSGLARLL
-11 GTYLFSRARL
+11 GQYLFSRDRL
-21 KLWLLFAVVL
+21 KLWLLFGIVL
-31 SAYVVNIKLA
+31 GAYVVNIRLA

-72 LAAAIIILLVWAGY
+72 LAAAIIVLLVWAGY

-109 PASAHY
+109 SRSAHY
-115 LLKESGKE
+115 LLRESGKE

-130 ITEDVRSMTSLAVNL
+130 ITEDVRSLTSLAVNL
-145 FISLFDSV
+145 FISFFDSV

-186 LYTAAATFFTHLIGR
+186 IYTAVATFFTHLIGR

-229 AIAGSHAEGAEEQGL
+229 AIAGSHAEAAEERGL
-244 KERFSEL
+244 RDRFSDL
-251 LKVLIALIKKQR
+251 LQVLIALIKKQR

-289 AGAIQLGGVMQIR
+289 SGAIQLGGVMQIR

-333 RLEAGLAE
+333 RLEQGIRDADEAAE
-341 AEEQA
+341 
-346 MKLASRRRTLAQG
+346 KLSSERKMLPEGSPEVMHADIILNIPEGNQGKFRALPVDLSLKPGTLAF
-359 GEEVLKADIVLQI
+359 A
-372 PERGREGEAG
+372 
-382 EQNEG
+382 
-387 NRESTRL
+387 
-394 LPLQLSLRRGSLV
+394 
-407 FVTGPSGIG
+407 TGPSGIG

-423 LAGFSDGYSG
+423 LAGFSGTFTG
-433 EIASSRSLVWIPQ
+433 EIASRGTIVWIPQ
-446 KPYLQKGILRAVLA
+446 KPYLMRGTLRSALA
-460 YPKPPSGLS
+460 YPRDPSSLS
-469 NDEAKQLL
+469 DREAKELL
-477 ALAGLDRFSSEL
+477 SLARLDHLADQLDRN
-489 DRRADWASELSGGE
+489 ADWANALSGGE

-510 RAMRLKPDILLMDE
+510 RAVRLKPDILLMDE
-524 MTSGLDDVTA
+524 MTSGLDDTSA
-534 ERMLAVMRKLLPETA
+534 ERMLDLMKKLLPRTA

-564 AIIRLG
+564 QILRLA

>member
-1 MQRSGLSRLL
+1 MQRSGLARLL
-11 GTYLFSRARL
+11 GQYLFSRDRL
-21 KLWLLFAVVL
+21 KLWLLFGIVL
-31 SAYVVNIKLA
+31 GAYVVNIRLA

-72 LAAAIIILLVWAGY
+72 LAAAIIVLLVWAGY

-109 PASAHY
+109 SRSAHY
-115 LLKESGKE
+115 LLRESGKE

-130 ITEDVRSMTSLAVNL
+130 ITEDVRSLTSLAVNL

-186 LYTAAATFFTHLIGR
+186 IYTAVATFFTHLIGR

-216 LRSALMEKRRNGA
+216 LRSALMEKRRNGT
-229 AIAGSHAEGAEEQGL
+229 AIAGSHAEAAEERGL
-244 KERFSEL
+244 RDRFSDL
-251 LKVLIALIKKQR
+251 LQVLIALIKKQR

-289 AGAIQLGGVMQIR
+289 SGAIQLGGVMQIR

-333 RLEAGLAE
+333 RLEQGIRDADEAAE
-341 AEEQA
+341 
-346 MKLASRRRTLAQG
+346 KLSSERKMLPEGSPEVMHADIILNIPEGNQGKFRALPVDLSLKPGTLAF
-359 GEEVLKADIVLQI
+359 A
-372 PERGREGEAG
+372 
-382 EQNEG
+382 
-387 NRESTRL
+387 
-394 LPLQLSLRRGSLV
+394 
-407 FVTGPSGIG
+407 TGPSGIG

-423 LAGFSDGYSG
+423 LAGFSGTFTG
-433 EIASSRSLVWIPQ
+433 EIASRGTIVWIPQ
-446 KPYLQKGILRAVLA
+446 KPYLMRGTLRSALA
-460 YPKPPSGLS
+460 YPRDPSSLS
-469 NDEAKQLL
+469 DREAKELL
-477 ALAGLDRFSSEL
+477 SLARLDHLADQLDRN
-489 DRRADWASELSGGE
+489 ADWANALSGGE

-510 RAMRLKPDILLMDE
+510 RAVRLKPDILLMDE
-524 MTSGLDDVTA
+524 MTSGLDDTSA
-534 ERMLAVMRKLLPETA
+534 ERMLDLMKKLLPRTA

-564 AIIRLG
+564 QILRLA

>member
-1 MQRSGLSRLL
+1 MQRSGLARLL
-11 GTYLFSRARL
+11 GQYLFSRDRL
-21 KLWLLFAVVL
+21 KLWLLFGIVL
-31 SAYVVNIKLA
+31 GAYVVNIRLA

-72 LAAAIIILLVWAGY
+72 LAAAIIVLLVWAGY

-109 PASAHY
+109 SRSAHY
-115 LLKESGKE
+115 LLRESGKE

-130 ITEDVRSMTSLAVNL
+130 ITEDVRSLTSLAVNL

-174 ITIPGYMFWVCL
+174 ITVPGYIFWVCL
-186 LYTAAATFFTHLIGR
+186 IYTAVATFFTHLIGR

-229 AIAGSHAEGAEEQGL
+229 AIAGSHAEAAEERGL
-244 KERFSEL
+244 RDRFSDL
-251 LKVLIALIKKQR
+251 LQVLIALIKKQR

-289 AGAIQLGGVMQIR
+289 SGAIQLGGVMQIR

-333 RLEAGLAE
+333 RLEQGIRDADEAAE
-341 AEEQA
+341 
-346 MKLASRRRTLAQG
+346 KLSSERKMLPEGSPEVMHADIILNIPEGNQGKFRALPVDLSLKPGTLAF
-359 GEEVLKADIVLQI
+359 A
-372 PERGREGEAG
+372 
-382 EQNEG
+382 
-387 NRESTRL
+387 
-394 LPLQLSLRRGSLV
+394 
-407 FVTGPSGIG
+407 TGPSGIG

-423 LAGFSDGYSG
+423 LAGFSGTFTG
-433 EIASSRSLVWIPQ
+433 EIASRGTIVWIPQ
-446 KPYLQKGILRAVLA
+446 KPYLMRGTLRSALA
-460 YPKPPSGLS
+460 YPRDPSSLS
-469 NDEAKQLL
+469 DREAKELL
-477 ALAGLDRFSSEL
+477 SLARLDHLADQLDRN
-489 DRRADWASELSGGE
+489 ADWANALSGGE

-510 RAMRLKPDILLMDE
+510 RAVRLKPDILLMDE
-524 MTSGLDDVTA
+524 MTSGLDDTSA
-534 ERMLAVMRKLLPETA
+534 ERMLDLMKKLLPRTA

-564 AIIRLG
+564 QILRLA

>member
-1 MQRSGLSRLL
+1 MQRSGLARLL
-11 GTYLFSRARL
+11 GQYLFSRDRL
-21 KLWLLFAVVL
+21 KLWLLFGIVL
-31 SAYVVNIKLA
+31 GAYVVNIRLA

-72 LAAAIIILLVWAGY
+72 LAAAIIVLLVWAGY

-99 TEIFFARWLS
+99 TEIFFARWFS
-109 PASAHY
+109 SRSAHY
-115 LLKESGKE
+115 LLRESGKE

-130 ITEDVRSMTSLAVNL
+130 ITEDVRSLTSLAVNL

-186 LYTAAATFFTHLIGR
+186 IYTAVATFFTHLIGR

-229 AIAGSHAEGAEEQGL
+229 AIAGSHAEAAEERGL
-244 KERFSEL
+244 RDRFSDL
-251 LKVLIALIKKQR
+251 LQVLIALIKKQR

-289 AGAIQLGGVMQIR
+289 SGAIQLGGVMQIR

-333 RLEAGLAE
+333 RLEQGIRDADEAAE
-341 AEEQA
+341 
-346 MKLASRRRTLAQG
+346 KLSSERKMLPEGSPEVMHADIILNIPEGNQGKFRALPVDLSLKPGTLAF
-359 GEEVLKADIVLQI
+359 A
-372 PERGREGEAG
+372 
-382 EQNEG
+382 
-387 NRESTRL
+387 
-394 LPLQLSLRRGSLV
+394 
-407 FVTGPSGIG
+407 TGPSGIG

-423 LAGFSDGYSG
+423 LAGFSGTFTG
-433 EIASSRSLVWIPQ
+433 EIASRGTIVWIPQ
-446 KPYLQKGILRAVLA
+446 KPYLMRGTLRSALA
-460 YPKPPSGLS
+460 YPRDPSSLS
-469 NDEAKQLL
+469 DREAKELL
-477 ALAGLDRFSSEL
+477 SLARLDHLADQLDRN
-489 DRRADWASELSGGE
+489 ADWANALSGGE

-510 RAMRLKPDILLMDE
+510 RAVRLKPDILLMDE
-524 MTSGLDDVTA
+524 MTSGLDDTSA
-534 ERMLAVMRKLLPETA
+534 ERMLDLMKKLLPRTA

-564 AIIRLG
+564 QILRLA

>member
-1 MQRSGLSRLL
+1 MQRSGLARLL
-11 GTYLFSRARL
+11 GQYLFSRDRL
-21 KLWLLFAVVL
+21 KLWLLFGIVL
-31 SAYVVNIKLA
+31 GAYVVNIRLA

-72 LAAAIIILLVWAGY
+72 LAAAIIVLLVWAGY

-109 PASAHY
+109 SRSAHY
-115 LLKESGKE
+115 LLRESGKE
-123 PDNPDQR
+123 PDNPDQQ
-130 ITEDVRSMTSLAVNL
+130 ITEDVRSLTSLAVNL

-186 LYTAAATFFTHLIGR
+186 IYTAVATFFTHLIGR

-229 AIAGSHAEGAEEQGL
+229 AIAGSHAEAAEERGL
-244 KERFSEL
+244 RDRFSDL
-251 LKVLIALIKKQR
+251 LQVLIALIKKQR
-263 DLDLFTVGIGQFT
+263 DLDLFTVGIGQFM

-289 AGAIQLGGVMQIR
+289 SGAIQLGGVMQIR

-333 RLEAGLAE
+333 RLEQGIRDADEAAE
-341 AEEQA
+341 
-346 MKLASRRRTLAQG
+346 KLSSERKMLPEGSPEVMHADIILNIPEGNQGKFRALPVDLSLKPGTLAF
-359 GEEVLKADIVLQI
+359 A
-372 PERGREGEAG
+372 
-382 EQNEG
+382 
-387 NRESTRL
+387 
-394 LPLQLSLRRGSLV
+394 
-407 FVTGPSGIG
+407 TGPSGIG

-423 LAGFSDGYSG
+423 LAGFSGTFTG
-433 EIASSRSLVWIPQ
+433 EIASRGTIVWIPQ
-446 KPYLQKGILRAVLA
+446 KPYLMRGTLRSALA
-460 YPKPPSGLS
+460 YPRDPSSLS
-469 NDEAKQLL
+469 DREAKELL
-477 ALAGLDRFSSEL
+477 SLARLDHLADQLDRN
-489 DRRADWASELSGGE
+489 ADWANALSGGE

-510 RAMRLKPDILLMDE
+510 RAVRLKPDILLMDE
-524 MTSGLDDVTA
+524 MTSGLDDTSA
-534 ERMLAVMRKLLPETA
+534 ERMLDLMKKLLPRTA

-564 AIIRLG
+564 QILRLA

>member
-1 MQRSGLSRLL
+1 MQRSGLARLL
-11 GTYLFSRARL
+11 GRYLFSLDRL
-21 KLWLLFAVVL
+21 KLWLLFGIVL
-31 SAYVVNIKLA
+31 GAYVVNIRLA

-72 LAAAIIILLVWAGY
+72 LAAAIIVLLVWAGY

-109 PASAHY
+109 PRSAHY
-115 LLKESGKE
+115 LLRESGKE

-186 LYTAAATFFTHLIGR
+186 IYTAVATFFTHLIGR
-201 KLKGFNMEAQHMEAN
+201 KLKSFNMEAQHMEAN

-229 AIAGSHAEGAEEQGL
+229 AIAGSHAEAAEERGL
-244 KERFSEL
+244 RDRFSDL
-251 LKVLIALIKKQR
+251 LQVLIALIKKQR

-289 AGAIQLGGVMQIR
+289 SGAIQLGGVMQIR

-308 ARSLSWIIFA
+308 ARSLSWIIFV

-333 RLEAGLAE
+333 RLEQGITDADEAAE
-341 AEEQA
+341 
-346 MKLASRRRTLAQG
+346 KLASARKMLPDG
-359 GEEVLKADIVLQI
+359 SPEVLKADIVLNI
-372 PERGREGEAG
+372 PS
-382 EQNEG
+382 G
-387 NRESTRL
+387 NKDQCRA
-394 LPLQLSLRRGSLV
+394 LPVNLSLRQGTLA
-407 FVTGPSGIG
+407 FATGPSGIG

-423 LAGFSDGYSG
+423 LAGFSGSFTG
-433 EIASSRSLVWIPQ
+433 EIASRGTIVWIPQ
-446 KPYLQKGILRAVLA
+446 KPYLMKGTLRSALA
-460 YPKPPSGLS
+460 YRRDPSSLS
-469 NDEAKQLL
+469 DKEAKELLSLARLDHLADQLE
-477 ALAGLDRFSSEL
+477 RH
-489 DRRADWASELSGGE
+489 ADWANALSGGE

-510 RAMRLKPDILLMDE
+510 RAVSLKPDILLMDE
-524 MTSGLDDVTA
+524 MTSGLDDASA
-534 ERMLAVMRKLLPETA
+534 ERMLDLMKKLLPRTA

-559 FPKAD
+559 FHKAD
-564 AIIRLG
+564 QILRLA

>member
-1 MQRSGLSRLL
+1 MQRSGLARLL
-11 GTYLFSRARL
+11 GQYLFSRDRL
-21 KLWLLFAVVL
+21 KLWLLFGIVL
-31 SAYVVNIKLA
+31 GAYVVNIRLA

-72 LAAAIIILLVWAGY
+72 LAAAIIVLLVWAGY

-109 PASAHY
+109 SRSAHY
-115 LLKESGKE
+115 LLRESGKE

-130 ITEDVRSMTSLAVNL
+130 ITEDVRSLTSLAVNL

-186 LYTAAATFFTHLIGR
+186 IYTAVATFFTHLIGR

-229 AIAGSHAEGAEEQGL
+229 AIAGSHAEAAEERGL
-244 KERFSEL
+244 RDRFSDL
-251 LKVLIALIKKQR
+251 LQVLIALIKKQR

-289 AGAIQLGGVMQIR
+289 SGAIQLGGVMQIR

-333 RLEAGLAE
+333 RLEQGIRDADEAAE
-341 AEEQA
+341 
-346 MKLASRRRTLAQG
+346 KLSSERKMLPEGSPEVMHADIILNIPEGNQGKFRALPVDLSLKPGTLAF
-359 GEEVLKADIVLQI
+359 A
-372 PERGREGEAG
+372 
-382 EQNEG
+382 
-387 NRESTRL
+387 
-394 LPLQLSLRRGSLV
+394 
-407 FVTGPSGIG
+407 TGPSGIG

-423 LAGFSDGYSG
+423 LAGFSGTFTG
-433 EIASSRSLVWIPQ
+433 EIASRGTIVWIPQ
-446 KPYLQKGILRAVLA
+446 KPYLMRGTLRSALA
-460 YPKPPSGLS
+460 YPRDPSSLS
-469 NDEAKQLL
+469 DREAKELL
-477 ALAGLDRFSSEL
+477 SLARLDHLADQLDRN
-489 DRRADWASELSGGE
+489 ADWANALSGGE

-510 RAMRLKPDILLMDE
+510 RAVRLKPDILLMDE
-524 MTSGLDDVTA
+524 MTSGLDDASA
-534 ERMLAVMRKLLPETA
+534 ERMLDLMKKLLPRTA

-564 AIIRLG
+564 QILRLA

>member
-1 MQRSGLSRLL
+1 MQRSGLARLL
-11 GTYLFSRARL
+11 GQYLFSRDRL
-21 KLWLLFAVVL
+21 KLWLLFGIVL
-31 SAYVVNIKLA
+31 GAYVVNIRLA

-72 LAAAIIILLVWAGY
+72 LAAAIIVLLVWAGY

-109 PASAHY
+109 SRSAHY
-115 LLKESGKE
+115 LLRESGKE

-130 ITEDVRSMTSLAVNL
+130 ITEDVRSLTSLAVNL

-186 LYTAAATFFTHLIGR
+186 IYTAVATFFTHLIGR

-229 AIAGSHAEGAEEQGL
+229 AIAGSHAEAAEERGL
-244 KERFSEL
+244 RDRFSDL
-251 LKVLIALIKKQR
+251 LQVLIALIKKQR

-289 AGAIQLGGVMQIR
+289 SGAIQLGGVMQIR

-333 RLEAGLAE
+333 RLEQGIRDADEAAE
-341 AEEQA
+341 
-346 MKLASRRRTLAQG
+346 KLSSERKMLPEGSPEVMHADIILNIPEGTQGKFRALPVDLSLKPGTLAF
-359 GEEVLKADIVLQI
+359 A
-372 PERGREGEAG
+372 
-382 EQNEG
+382 
-387 NRESTRL
+387 
-394 LPLQLSLRRGSLV
+394 
-407 FVTGPSGIG
+407 TGPSGIG

-423 LAGFSDGYSG
+423 LAGFSGTFTG
-433 EIASSRSLVWIPQ
+433 EIASRGTIVWIPQ
-446 KPYLQKGILRAVLA
+446 KPYLMRGTLRSALA
-460 YPKPPSGLS
+460 YPRDPSSLS
-469 NDEAKQLL
+469 DREAKELL
-477 ALAGLDRFSSEL
+477 SLARLDHLADQLDRN
-489 DRRADWASELSGGE
+489 ADWANALSGGE

-510 RAMRLKPDILLMDE
+510 RAVRLKPDILLMDE
-524 MTSGLDDVTA
+524 MTSGLDDTSA
-534 ERMLAVMRKLLPETA
+534 ERMLDLMKKLLPRTA

-564 AIIRLG
+564 QILRLA

>member
-1 MQRSGLSRLL
+1 MQRSGLARLL
-11 GTYLFSRARL
+11 GQYLFSRDRL
-21 KLWLLFAVVL
+21 KLWLLFGIVL
-31 SAYVVNIKLA
+31 GAYVVNIRLA

-72 LAAAIIILLVWAGY
+72 LAAAIIVLLVWAGY
-86 LKDRLILALRRDV
+86 LKDRLILALSRDV

-109 PASAHY
+109 SRSAHY
-115 LLKESGKE
+115 LLRESGKE
-123 PDNPDQR
+123 PDNPDQQ
-130 ITEDVRSMTSLAVNL
+130 ITEDVRSLTSLAVNL

-186 LYTAAATFFTHLIGR
+186 IYTAVATFFTHLIGR

-229 AIAGSHAEGAEEQGL
+229 AIAGSHAEAAEERGL
-244 KERFSEL
+244 RDRVSDL
-251 LKVLIALIKKQR
+251 LQVLIALIKKQR

-289 AGAIQLGGVMQIR
+289 SGAIQLGGVMQIR

-333 RLEAGLAE
+333 RLEQGIRDADEAAE
-341 AEEQA
+341 
-346 MKLASRRRTLAQG
+346 KLSSERKMLPEGSPEVMHADIILNIPEGNQGKFRALPVDLSLKPGTLAF
-359 GEEVLKADIVLQI
+359 A
-372 PERGREGEAG
+372 
-382 EQNEG
+382 
-387 NRESTRL
+387 
-394 LPLQLSLRRGSLV
+394 
-407 FVTGPSGIG
+407 TGPSGIG

-423 LAGFSDGYSG
+423 LAGFSGTFTG
-433 EIASSRSLVWIPQ
+433 EIASRGTIVWIPQ
-446 KPYLQKGILRAVLA
+446 KPYLMRGTLRSALA
-460 YPKPPSGLS
+460 YPRDPSSLS
-469 NDEAKQLL
+469 DREAKELL
-477 ALAGLDRFSSEL
+477 SLARLDHLADQLDRN
-489 DRRADWASELSGGE
+489 ADWANALSGGE

-510 RAMRLKPDILLMDE
+510 RAVRLKPDILLMDE
-524 MTSGLDDVTA
+524 MTSGLDDTSA
-534 ERMLAVMRKLLPETA
+534 ERMLDLMKKLLPRTA

-564 AIIRLG
+564 QILRLA

>member
-1 MQRSGLSRLL
+1 MQRSGLARLL
-11 GTYLFSRARL
+11 GQYLFSRDRL
-21 KLWLLFAVVL
+21 KLWLLFGIVL
-31 SAYVVNIKLA
+31 GAYVVNIRLA

-49 RFFDALQKVD
+49 RFFDALQKID

-72 LAAAIIILLVWAGY
+72 LAAAIIVLLVWAGY

-109 PASAHY
+109 SRSAHY
-115 LLKESGKE
+115 LLRESGKE

-130 ITEDVRSMTSLAVNL
+130 ITEDVRSLTSLAVNL

-186 LYTAAATFFTHLIGR
+186 IYTAVATFFTHLIGR

-229 AIAGSHAEGAEEQGL
+229 AIAGSHAEAAEERGL
-244 KERFSEL
+244 RDRFSDL
-251 LKVLIALIKKQR
+251 LQVLIALIKKQR

-289 AGAIQLGGVMQIR
+289 SGAIQLGGVMQIR

-333 RLEAGLAE
+333 RLEQGIRDADEAAE
-341 AEEQA
+341 
-346 MKLASRRRTLAQG
+346 KLSSERKMLPEGSPEVMHADIILNIPEGNQGKFRALPVDLSLKPGTLAF
-359 GEEVLKADIVLQI
+359 A
-372 PERGREGEAG
+372 
-382 EQNEG
+382 
-387 NRESTRL
+387 
-394 LPLQLSLRRGSLV
+394 
-407 FVTGPSGIG
+407 TGPSGIG

-423 LAGFSDGYSG
+423 LAGFSGTFTG
-433 EIASSRSLVWIPQ
+433 EIASRGTIVWIPQ
-446 KPYLQKGILRAVLA
+446 KPYLMRGTLRSALA
-460 YPKPPSGLS
+460 YPRDPSSLS
-469 NDEAKQLL
+469 DREAKELL
-477 ALAGLDRFSSEL
+477 SLARLDHLADQLDRN
-489 DRRADWASELSGGE
+489 ADWANALSGGE

-510 RAMRLKPDILLMDE
+510 RAVRLKPDILLMDE
-524 MTSGLDDVTA
+524 MTSGLDDTSA
-534 ERMLAVMRKLLPETA
+534 ERMLDLMKKLLPRTA

-559 FPKAD
+559 FPKVD
-564 AIIRLG
+564 QILRLA

>member
-1 MQRSGLSRLL
+1 MQRSGLARLL
-11 GTYLFSRARL
+11 GQYLFSRDRL
-21 KLWLLFAVVL
+21 KLWLLFGIVL
-31 SAYVVNIKLA
+31 GAYVVNIRLA

-72 LAAAIIILLVWAGY
+72 LAAAIIVLLVWAGY

-109 PASAHY
+109 SRSAHY
-115 LLKESGKE
+115 LLRESGKE

-130 ITEDVRSMTSLAVNL
+130 ITEDVRSLTSLAVNL

-186 LYTAAATFFTHLIGR
+186 IYTAVATFFTHLIGR

-229 AIAGSHAEGAEEQGL
+229 AIAGAHAEAAEERGL
-244 KERFSEL
+244 RDRFSDL
-251 LKVLIALIKKQR
+251 LQVLIALIKKQR

-289 AGAIQLGGVMQIR
+289 SGAIQLGGVMQIR

-333 RLEAGLAE
+333 RLEQGIRDADEAAE
-341 AEEQA
+341 
-346 MKLASRRRTLAQG
+346 KLSSERKMLPEGSPEVMHADIILNIPEGNQGKFRALPVDLSLKPGTLAF
-359 GEEVLKADIVLQI
+359 A
-372 PERGREGEAG
+372 
-382 EQNEG
+382 
-387 NRESTRL
+387 
-394 LPLQLSLRRGSLV
+394 
-407 FVTGPSGIG
+407 TGPSGIG

-423 LAGFSDGYSG
+423 LAGFSGTFTG
-433 EIASSRSLVWIPQ
+433 EIASRGTIVWIPQ
-446 KPYLQKGILRAVLA
+446 KPYLMRGTLRSALA
-460 YPKPPSGLS
+460 YPRDPSSLS
-469 NDEAKQLL
+469 DREAKELL
-477 ALAGLDRFSSEL
+477 SLARLDHLADQLDRN
-489 DRRADWASELSGGE
+489 ADWANALSGGE

-510 RAMRLKPDILLMDE
+510 RAVRLKPDILLMDE
-524 MTSGLDDVTA
+524 MTSGLDDTSA
-534 ERMLAVMRKLLPETA
+534 ERMLDLMKKLLPRTA

-564 AIIRLG
+564 QILRLA

>member
-1 MQRSGLSRLL
+1 MQRSGLARLL
-11 GTYLFSRARL
+11 GQYLFSRDRL
-21 KLWLLFAVVL
+21 KLWLLFGIVL
-31 SAYVVNIKLA
+31 GAYVVNIRLA

-72 LAAAIIILLVWAGY
+72 LAAAIIVLLVWAGY

-109 PASAHY
+109 SRSAHY
-115 LLKESGKE
+115 LLRESGKE

-130 ITEDVRSMTSLAVNL
+130 ITEDVRSLTSLAVNL

-186 LYTAAATFFTHLIGR
+186 IYTAVATFFTHLIGR

-229 AIAGSHAEGAEEQGL
+229 AIAGSHAEAAGERGL
-244 KERFSEL
+244 RDRFSDL
-251 LKVLIALIKKQR
+251 LQVLIALIKKQR

-289 AGAIQLGGVMQIR
+289 SGAIQLGGVMQIR

-333 RLEAGLAE
+333 RLEQGIRDADEAAE
-341 AEEQA
+341 
-346 MKLASRRRTLAQG
+346 KLSSERKMLPEGSPEVMHADIILNIPEGNQGKFRALPVDLSLKPGTLAF
-359 GEEVLKADIVLQI
+359 A
-372 PERGREGEAG
+372 
-382 EQNEG
+382 
-387 NRESTRL
+387 
-394 LPLQLSLRRGSLV
+394 
-407 FVTGPSGIG
+407 TGPSGIG

-423 LAGFSDGYSG
+423 LAGFSGTFTG
-433 EIASSRSLVWIPQ
+433 EIASRGTIVWIPQ
-446 KPYLQKGILRAVLA
+446 KPYLMRGTLRSALA
-460 YPKPPSGLS
+460 YPRDPSSLS
-469 NDEAKQLL
+469 DREAKELL
-477 ALAGLDRFSSEL
+477 SLARLDHLADQLDRN
-489 DRRADWASELSGGE
+489 ADWANALSGGE

-510 RAMRLKPDILLMDE
+510 RAVRLKPDILLMDE
-524 MTSGLDDVTA
+524 MTSGLDDTSA
-534 ERMLAVMRKLLPETA
+534 ERMLDLMKKLLPRTA

-564 AIIRLG
+564 QILRLA

>member
-1 MQRSGLSRLL
+1 MQRSGLARLL
-11 GTYLFSRARL
+11 GQYLFSRDRL
-21 KLWLLFAVVL
+21 KLWLLFGIVL
-31 SAYVVNIKLA
+31 GAYVVNIRLA

-72 LAAAIIILLVWAGY
+72 LAAAIIVLLVWAGY

-109 PASAHY
+109 SRSAHY
-115 LLKESGKE
+115 LLRESGKE

-130 ITEDVRSMTSLAVNL
+130 ITEDVRSLTSLAVNL

-186 LYTAAATFFTHLIGR
+186 IYTAVATFFTHLIGR

-229 AIAGSHAEGAEEQGL
+229 AIAGSHAEAAEERGL
-244 KERFSEL
+244 RDRFSDL
-251 LKVLIALIKKQR
+251 LQVLIALIKKQR

-289 AGAIQLGGVMQIR
+289 SGAIQLGGVMQIR

-333 RLEAGLAE
+333 RLEQGIRDADEAAE
-341 AEEQA
+341 
-346 MKLASRRRTLAQG
+346 KLSSERKMLPEGSPEVMHADIILNIPEGNQGKFRALPVDLSLKPGTLAF
-359 GEEVLKADIVLQI
+359 A
-372 PERGREGEAG
+372 
-382 EQNEG
+382 
-387 NRESTRL
+387 
-394 LPLQLSLRRGSLV
+394 
-407 FVTGPSGIG
+407 TGPSGIG

-423 LAGFSDGYSG
+423 LAGFSGTFTG
-433 EIASSRSLVWIPQ
+433 EIASRGTIVWIPQ
-446 KPYLQKGILRAVLA
+446 KPYLMGGTLRSALA
-460 YPKPPSGLS
+460 YPRDPSSLS
-469 NDEAKQLL
+469 DREAKELL
-477 ALAGLDRFSSEL
+477 SLARLDHLADQLDRN
-489 DRRADWASELSGGE
+489 ADWANALSGGE

-510 RAMRLKPDILLMDE
+510 RAVRLKPDILLMDE
-524 MTSGLDDVTA
+524 MTSGLDDTSA
-534 ERMLAVMRKLLPETA
+534 ERMLDLMKKLLPRTA

-564 AIIRLG
+564 QILRLA